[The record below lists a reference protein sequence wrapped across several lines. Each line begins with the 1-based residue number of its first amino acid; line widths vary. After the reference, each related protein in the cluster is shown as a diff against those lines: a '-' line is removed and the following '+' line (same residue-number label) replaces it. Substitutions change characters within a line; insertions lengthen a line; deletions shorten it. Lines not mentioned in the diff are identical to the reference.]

1 MKKITIITS
10 VAVCATLVA
19 CSSMGSMG
27 TSGAL
32 STLSGVVAKS
42 APLSQT
48 EIVAGLKEALVQGV
62 TKGVTK
68 LAVKNGYYN
77 DLATRIG
84 LPEEALVITQ
94 NIAKLP
100 GGQKLVDGVVQRINE
115 AATDAVKQATPIFVG
130 AIKDMSF
137 VDATKILAG
146 GNTAATTYFK
156 NKCKPQLKSLFASKI
171 QSSLDKK
178 IVGDISASFS
188 WNTLTGQWNN
198 VANSIVGKATG
209 LKSVNTD
216 LTDYLTDQAVDG
228 LFKKVAEE
236 ETAIRTKASARTTTL
251 LKRVFGR

>member
-1 MKKITIITS
+1 MKKVSIIALS
-10 VAVCATLVA
+10 AIGATLVA
-19 CSSMGSMG
+19 CSSMNG
-27 TSGAL
+27 TSSL
-32 STLSGVVAKS
+32 STISSVVS
-42 APLSQT
+42 QNAPLTQT

-100 GGQKLVDGVVQRINE
+100 GGEKLVQNVVQRINE
-115 AATDAVKQATPIFVG
+115 SASDAVKEASPIFVN

-137 VDATKILAG
+137 TDAAKILAG

-156 NKCKPQLKSLFASKI
+156 SKCKPDLKRLFASKI
-171 QSSLDKK
+171 QTSLDKK
-178 IVGDISASFS
+178 LVGDVSASSS

-198 VANSIVGKATG
+198 VANSVIGKATG

-216 LTDYLTDQAVDG
+216 LTDYLTEQAVDG
-228 LFKKVAEE
+228 LFRKVGEE
-236 ETAIRTKASARTTTL
+236 ETAIRTKASARTSTL

>member
-1 MKKITIITS
+1 MKKVSIIALS
-10 VAVCATLVA
+10 AIGATLVA
-19 CSSMGSMG
+19 CSSMNGMS
-27 TSGAL
+27 SL
-32 STLSGVVAKS
+32 STISSVVS
-42 APLSQT
+42 QNAPLTQT
-48 EIVAGLKEALVQGV
+48 GIVAGLKEALVQGV

-100 GGQKLVDGVVQRINE
+100 GGEKLVQNVVQRINE
-115 AATDAVKQATPIFVG
+115 SASDAVKEASPIFVN

-137 VDATKILAG
+137 TDAAKILAG

-156 NKCKPQLKSLFASKI
+156 SKCKPDLKRLFASKI
-171 QSSLDKK
+171 QTSLDKK
-178 IVGDISASFS
+178 LVGDVSASSS

-198 VANSIVGKATG
+198 VANSVIGKATG

-216 LTDYLTDQAVDG
+216 LTDYLTEQAVYG
-228 LFKKVAEE
+228 LFKKVGEE
-236 ETAIRTKASARTTTL
+236 ETAIRTKASARTSTL